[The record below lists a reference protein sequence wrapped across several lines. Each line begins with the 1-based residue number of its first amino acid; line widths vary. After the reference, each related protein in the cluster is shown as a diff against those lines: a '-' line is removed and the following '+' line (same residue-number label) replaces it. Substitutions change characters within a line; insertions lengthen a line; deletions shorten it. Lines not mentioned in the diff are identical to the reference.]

1 MGNGY
6 QVEWQQIPRKEKKKG
21 GVWWGGV
28 GGVSL
33 DFVELLYL
41 SIFGIKR

>member
-6 QVEWQQIPRKEKKKG
+6 QVEWQQIPAKGMEKG
-21 GVWWGGV
+21 GVWWG